1 MPTARRC
8 PTLLVAL
15 VAIGCLS
22 ACHRKPKSYESVV
35 QLVRYDVADR
45 DGEGKPVLADVE
57 LEWDPC
63 PGDQIEIVRGGP
75 AFAECM
81 GKHKVGEMLPAHV
94 RTSWDERG
102 YYRWDITKVAECD
115 RPPMEDDVSS
125 FEKVQECKDVK
136 LHGVQVGFEC
146 NRQPYAEL
154 IKICPWMKRN

>member
-1 MPTARRC
+1 MT
-8 PTLLVAL
+8 TQELDG
-15 VAIGCLS
+15 IGTG
-22 ACHRKPKSYESVV
+22 AE
-35 QLVRYDVADR
+35 DVAHR
-45 DGEGKPVLADVE
+45 VHVAQSGASIERILDV
-57 LEWDPC
+57 
-63 PGDQIEIVRGGP
+63 QIEIVRGGP